1 MKRKVQKISLPS
13 IKIHNMKS
21 FFPVLALI
29 ALSFASCG
37 TAPKVSSRQDT
48 VIVAYNQ
55 GGQYLFNKAI
65 VWTHMARKFKN
76 DSGLEAEQ
84 GIITQFA
91 LRLPTSKTD
100 SIRDS
105 TTHSWRVKD
114 SYPIVFLAD
123 SLSKYIHIIDTLH

>member
-1 MKRKVQKISLPS
+1 MKHYAPL
-13 IKIHNMKS
+13 
-21 FFPVLALI
+21 LALI

-65 VWTHMARKFKN
+65 VWTHMGRKFKS
-76 DSGLEAEQ
+76 DSGLDAEQ

-105 TTHSWRVKD
+105 TTHSWRIKD

-123 SLSKYIHIIDTLH
+123 SLSKYIHVIDTLHSK

>member
-1 MKRKVQKISLPS
+1 MRY
-13 IKIHNMKS
+13 
-21 FFPVLALI
+21 F
-29 ALSFASCG
+29 SFAFLFIAFSACNQS
-37 TAPKVSSRQDT
+37 PKVRETRDT
-48 VIVAYNQ
+48 CVVAYNQ

-65 VWTHMARKFKN
+65 VWTHMGRKFKS

-123 SLSKYIHIIDTLH
+123 SLSKYIHIIDTLKSK